1 MSSHSPP
8 IYSDDRSVGFETPND
23 FGAGRWVRRLCTAG
37 SMHVAADSTRPAAP
51 STPGDARTAEI
62 LARSMYKDMKR
73 YGIPRD
79 RILQVASEL
88 IGLVTA
94 DLTDPAGDR

>member
-1 MSSHSPP
+1 
-8 IYSDDRSVGFETPND
+8 
-23 FGAGRWVRRLCTAG
+23 
-37 SMHVAADSTRPAAP
+37 MHAFADSARPEAP
-51 STPGDARTAEI
+51 PTSGDARTAEI
-62 LARSMYKDMKR
+62 LARSMYKDMKS

-94 DLTDPAGDR
+94 DLESTDAP